1 MGSRIKNAE
10 PSLLLMGS
18 KPGSVVAL
26 EVALRRGW
34 RVAGVVVSKTDP
46 HPWLPGERL
55 DQAASRMNVPVFHQD
70 NIPDRLT
77 ADLVVSY
84 MFRHRVRPETLARA
98 DVAAL
103 NFHAAPLPEY
113 GGWAFYSVAIIED
126 ALEYGCTCHHMD
138 NGFDTGDLCVVR
150 RFPIEASNETAVSLE
165 RRAQNEMIALFVGI
179 LDRIERG
186 QPLPREPQDPGRMR
200 YMDQPTF
207 QALKKIPL
215 GADRDTIDRIARA
228 FFYPPYEGAYME
240 LHGDRIEVMPNL
252 ARRQIAHDL
261 HEQDYADLAASAI
274 AQELKL

>member
-1 MGSRIKNAE
+1 
-10 PSLLLMGS
+10 
-18 KPGSVVAL
+18 
-26 EVALRRGW
+26 
-34 RVAGVVVSKTDP
+34 
-46 HPWLPGERL
+46 
-55 DQAASRMNVPVFHQD
+55 
-70 NIPDRLT
+70 
-77 ADLVVSY
+77 
-84 MFRHRVRPETLARA
+84 
-98 DVAAL
+98 
-103 NFHAAPLPEY
+103 
-113 GGWAFYSVAIIED
+113 
-126 ALEYGCTCHHMD
+126 
-138 NGFDTGDLCVVR
+138 
-150 RFPIEASNETAVSLE
+150 
-165 RRAQNEMIALFVGI
+165 MIALFVGI

>member
-1 MGSRIKNAE
+1 
-10 PSLLLMGS
+10 
-18 KPGSVVAL
+18 
-26 EVALRRGW
+26 
-34 RVAGVVVSKTDP
+34 
-46 HPWLPGERL
+46 
-55 DQAASRMNVPVFHQD
+55 MNVPVFHQD